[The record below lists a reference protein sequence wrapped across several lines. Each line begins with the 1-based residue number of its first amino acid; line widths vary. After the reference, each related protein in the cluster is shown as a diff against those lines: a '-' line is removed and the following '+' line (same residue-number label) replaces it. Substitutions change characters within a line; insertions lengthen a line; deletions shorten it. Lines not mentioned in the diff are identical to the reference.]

1 MLNDIGENVMIKT
14 KVVKR
19 RKHSMNLYEKNIK
32 DLREIVNELYSHV
45 SSVGAYS
52 NLATE
57 IERSCSNL
65 PQAIDEY
72 EKMIKEKD
80 LL

>member
-1 MLNDIGENVMIKT
+1 
-14 KVVKR
+14 
-19 RKHSMNLYEKNIK
+19 MNLYEKNIK

-52 NLATE
+52 NLETE

-65 PQAIDEY
+65 TQAIDEY

>member
-1 MLNDIGENVMIKT
+1 M
-14 KVVKR
+14 KR
-19 RKHSMNLYEKNIK
+19 TLKIS
-32 DLREIVNELYSHV
+32 DEIVNELYSHV

-65 PQAIDEY
+65 TQAIDEY

>member
-32 DLREIVNELYSHV
+32 DLVKNFI
-45 SSVGAYS
+45 S
-52 NLATE
+52 NLRLSA
-57 IERSCSNL
+57 
-65 PQAIDEY
+65 
-72 EKMIKEKD
+72 
-80 LL
+80 